1 MHMLVQGDIN
11 KDKWISK
18 KELLKLLSDW
28 FDSMDQKKVGK
39 LNKTEFIKALPDAFY
54 TNGRKPIGPIPEL
67 YVSEGLFSLADSDN
81 DGMATKKSLI
91 SSFEGTLKKM
101 ALVNNEKLNQQSL
114 LTAIRSII
122 SQ

>member
-1 MHMLVQGDIN
+1 M
-11 KDKWISK
+11 
-18 KELLKLLSDW
+18 
-28 FDSMDQKKVGK
+28 GK

-91 SSFEGTLKKM
+91 SSFEGTLNKM
-101 ALVNNEKLNQQSL
+101 ALVNNEKLNKQLL
-114 LTAIRSII
+114 LTAIRSMIRR
-122 SQ
+122 